1 MSKKSKTW
9 TKNRSAKEEKLQVNV
24 KDITESIKKATA
36 KIEEVKDIIE
46 LVHSQNYS
54 DGKAYILVGNSVK
67 CP

>member
-1 MSKKSKTW
+1 M
-9 TKNRSAKEEKLQVNV
+9 